1 MEEERLTHMLH
12 ALPRERARVGFT
24 ARVLRRLDAEP
35 ETGSSRL
42 HASRLHRL
50 MLASATVAAV
60 AVSVALLP
68 REHTPLPLNVTLAP
82 AGMKMAAAA
91 LQPAADPRRSPQP
104 LRAQAAVSRPAE
116 ELDAAQAHQLVQEL
130 RQESSRLE
138 RELRSLQRPVTR
150 RASAPAAENYRGGDD
165 SADLVY
171 GTARARTLQVTPPA
185 DRDDGELN
193 NFLD

>member
-1 MEEERLTHMLH
+1 MEEERLTRLLY

-24 ARVLRRLDAEP
+24 ARVMRRLDAEP

-42 HASRLHRL
+42 HANRLHRL

-68 REHTPLPLNVTLAP
+68 REHTPLPLSVTLAP
-82 AGMKMAAAA
+82 AGVKMAAA
-91 LQPAADPRRSPQP
+91 LQPLAVRGRSPLP
-104 LRAQAAVSRPAE
+104 LRAQAAVSRPAD
-116 ELDAAQAHQLVQEL
+116 ELDAAQAHQMVQEL

-138 RELRSLQRPVTR
+138 RELRSLQRPAVR
-150 RASAPAAENYRGGDD
+150 RAAAPAAEIYRGGDD
-165 SADLVY
+165 GGDLVY
-171 GTARARTLQVTPPA
+171 SSGRVRAVQVTAPA
-185 DRDDGELN
+185 DRDDGEYN

>member
-12 ALPRERARVGFT
+12 ALPRERARFGFT

-82 AGMKMAAAA
+82 AGMKMAAAF
-91 LQPAADPRRSPQP
+91 QPAADPRRSPQP
-104 LRAQAAVSRPAE
+104 LPAQAAVSRPAE

-150 RASAPAAENYRGGDD
+150 RASAPAAEIHRGGDD